1 MLEQNVDSSS
11 VNSNFTKIPKP
22 SAKQGDV
29 SAAFGAQEFG
39 QDDPPHYLCKAVA
52 NLNQN
57 LAAISPHNLTIFAAL
72 CRTISLF
79 KQVRHRTICHFWPHL
94 NVAPGV

>member
-1 MLEQNVDSSS
+1 MLEQKRTAVDSPS

-22 SAKQGDV
+22 SAKQDDV

-52 NLNQN
+52 NLNQK
-57 LAAISPHNLTIFAAL
+57 LAENAAQSPHF
-72 CRTISLF
+72 
-79 KQVRHRTICHFWPHL
+79 
-94 NVAPGV
+94 

>member
-1 MLEQNVDSSS
+1 MLEKKRPAVDSSS

-39 QDDPPHYLCKAVA
+39 QDDPPHNLYKAVA
-52 NLNQN
+52 NLNQR
-57 LAAISPHNLTIFAAL
+57 LA
-72 CRTISLF
+72 
-79 KQVRHRTICHFWPHL
+79 
-94 NVAPGV
+94 